1 MRTPQ
6 LRSHQ
11 LAIAL
16 LLMTMA
22 FGAAPAAAQFG
33 GLGRVGDAA
42 RRAKEALQKKQ
53 EAEEAEAKKAEADAK
68 AKAEAEAAA
77 KKAAEQKQAQPA
89 AAPPAPAT
97 AAAGGAPAAPATPPA
112 PSFQAYSKFDFVPGE
127 RIIAADDFTQ
137 DAIGDFPARWNTN
150 ASGEIVTLAGQPGR
164 WLKLNRP
171 GFFTPEFITA
181 LPDDLTLE
189 FDFIVPPGATPGIG
203 FSTALAELADM
214 KQPAAWQSS
223 ANTLTFSA
231 HPETNEGA
239 TELITRQDSG
249 ANNSSNQVR
258 TPMLASKTGQ
268 PVHIAL
274 WRQRQRARVYMNQEK
289 VWDTPRAVSA
299 TAKFNSIIF
308 FFGGG
313 CGNCEYYI
321 GNVRL
326 ATGAP
331 DTRNKVITEGK
342 WVTRGILF
350 DVNSDRIK
358 PESYGSLKEI
368 ANVLTEAADI
378 RVVIVGHTDSDGE
391 TAANLDLSRRRA
403 ASVKTALVNEFKID
417 AARMDTDGKGEGEP
431 VDKNETPAG
440 KANNRRVE
448 FIKK

>member
-1 MRTPQ
+1 M
-6 LRSHQ
+6 
-11 LAIAL
+11 L
-16 LLMTMA
+16 LLITIA
-22 FGAAPAAAQFG
+22 SGAAPVAAQFG

-53 EAEEAEAKKAEADAK
+53 EAEEAEAKKAEEDAK

-77 KKAAEQKQAQPA
+77 KKAAEAKQAPA
-89 AAPPAPAT
+89 AAPAATPA
-97 AAAGGAPAAPATPPA
+97 APAAPAPPA
-112 PSFQAYSKFDFVPGE
+112 FQAYSKFDFVPGE
-127 RIIAADDFTQ
+127 RIIAADDFMQ

-150 ASGEIVTLAGQPGR
+150 ATGEIVTLAGQPGR
-164 WLKLNRP
+164 WLKLTRP
-171 GFFTPEFITA
+171 GFFTPEFVTA

-189 FDFIVPPGATPGIG
+189 FDFIVPPGASPGIA
-203 FSTALAELADM
+203 FQTALAELSDM

-223 ANTLTFSA
+223 ANTLIYSA
-231 HPETNEGA
+231 HPEPNEGA

-249 ANNSSNQVR
+249 ASNSSNQLR
-258 TPMLASKTGQ
+258 TPQLASKAGQ

-274 WRQRQRARVYMNQEK
+274 WRQRQRARVYMNQDK
-289 VWDTPRAVSA
+289 VWDTPRAVAA

-350 DVNSDRIK
+350 DVNSDRIR

-378 RVVIVGHTDSDGE
+378 RVVIVGHTDSDGD
-391 TAANLDLSRRRA
+391 TVANLDLSRRRA